1 MDGSKKIIVT
11 SGSYKFQ
18 IIDNTLFSRDK
29 TEIYSRNFKIGGTY
43 PDCVNVSVIYENN
56 KLVDA
61 SMPILLNDPECS
73 FDKSKYLL
81 EIVKEHKDIVIK
93 IGEQEAIRKEYE
105 YSKKIYNLKGFVKII
120 WYFEYKSGG
129 SQMKII
135 IMPYFEMGS
144 ICEYTWTSEN
154 IKQLRSSIKQAL
166 LSNISAFTKGYLHGD
181 FHPRNILLKNTEQN
195 TIDYLLEGIGEVSKI
210 ETNGV
215 ITTIMDF
222 DKMREVTKENKKDL
236 IDFYFDIHKFFVL
249 LQDYRFIKNI
259 DKTTLIS
266 VLQIINNYMENLIY
280 PDMDFVKKIIG
291 SVDKIE
297 LL

>member
-1 MDGSKKIIVT
+1 MSINVYIINKLPKNT
-11 SGSYKFQ
+11 YSLQKEIPKYYIRCREEKRNNQ
-18 IIDNTLFSRDK
+18 NQNTWINIINTLNLQD
-29 TEIYSRNFKIGGTY
+29 
-43 PDCVNVSVIYENN
+43 
-56 KLVDA
+56 
-61 SMPILLNDPECS
+61 

-181 FHPRNILLKNTEQN
+181 FHPRNILLKNTQQN

-266 VLQIINNYMENLIY
+266 VL
-280 PDMDFVKKIIG
+280 
-291 SVDKIE
+291 
-297 LL
+297 

>member
-1 MDGSKKIIVT
+1 MSINVYSINKLPKNTYSLQKEIPKYYIRCREEKRNNQNQNTWINII
-11 SGSYKFQ
+11 
-18 IIDNTLFSRDK
+18 NTLNLQD
-29 TEIYSRNFKIGGTY
+29 
-43 PDCVNVSVIYENN
+43 
-56 KLVDA
+56 
-61 SMPILLNDPECS
+61 

-135 IMPYFEMGS
+135 IMPYFEMGN
-144 ICEYTWTSEN
+144 IGEYSWTNEN

-181 FHPRNILLKNTEQN
+181 FHPRNILLTQAKQN
-195 TIDYLLEGIGEVSKI
+195 TIDYLLDGIDANFNI

-215 ITTIMDF
+215 RTMIIDYEN
-222 DKMREVTKENKKDL
+222 MREVTKENKKDL
-236 IDFYFDIHKFFVL
+236 IDFYFDIYKFFVL

-259 DKTTLIS
+259 DKTTVTTI
-266 VLQIINNYMENLIY
+266 LQIINKNMENLIY
-280 PDMDFVKKIIG
+280 PDMDFIKNIIG